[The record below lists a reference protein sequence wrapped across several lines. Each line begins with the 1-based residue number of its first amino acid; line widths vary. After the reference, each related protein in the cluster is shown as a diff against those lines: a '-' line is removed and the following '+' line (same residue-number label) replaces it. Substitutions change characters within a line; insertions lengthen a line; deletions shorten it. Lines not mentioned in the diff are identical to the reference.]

1 MNNIKSIKANF
12 NVDFSSSNG
21 PSLRSLSSNNKSSKN
36 RRVNNSPFTLDVDI
50 EIPGQ
55 GITAIFGH
63 SGSGK
68 TSLLRCIAGL
78 HRSTGGK
85 LSINGKTWQDK
96 GVFVETHHRSLGY
109 VFQEAS
115 LFEHLTARD
124 NLLYATKRA
133 TEPPSEEI
141 FQQTVKLM
149 GIESVLENYPQQL
162 SGGERQ
168 RVSIARAL
176 LSNPQLL
183 LMDEPLA
190 SLDERR
196 KQEILP
202 YLERLRGELNIPILF
217 VSHTVDEVARLA
229 DYIVVLEQGKVVTK
243 GTLTEVLSRID
254 LPFRLGEDTGVI
266 VEGKVAERNKRWH
279 LVRVEF
285 DGGDLWLKDN
295 GDAIGQS
302 VRIRVLARDVSLSL
316 ENHQDTSIL
325 NRIPAEILEISPGSD
340 QALSLVRL
348 KVGSTVIIARVTGR
362 SVEHLQ
368 LETGKKLWAQIK
380 SVAIVR

>member
-1 MNNIKSIKANF
+1 MNNANTIKANF
-12 NVDFSSSNG
+12 NVDFSMKNG
-21 PSLRSLSSNNKSSKN
+21 SFFAKKLPKRPF
-36 RRVNNSPFTLDVDI
+36 NNSAINKKSFTLDVDI

-55 GITAIFGH
+55 GVTAIFGH

-78 HRSTGGK
+78 HSSTNGK
-85 LSINGKTWQDK
+85 LSINGKIWQDESTY
-96 GVFVETHHRSLGY
+96 VETHQRSVGY

-115 LFEHLTARD
+115 LFEHLTAGE

-133 TEPPSEEI
+133 AIPPSEETY
-141 FQQTVKLM
+141 QQTIHLM
-149 GIESVLENYPQQL
+149 GIDPILDNYPNQL

-202 YLERLRGELNIPILF
+202 YLERLRGELDIPILF
-217 VSHTVDEVARLA
+217 VSHSVDEVARLA
-229 DYIVVLEQGKVVTK
+229 DYIVVLEQGKVVTN

-266 VEGKVAERNKRWH
+266 VEGTVAERNERWH

-325 NRIPAEILEISPGSD
+325 NRMPAEILEISPGAD
-340 QALSLVRL
+340 RALALVRL
-348 KVGSTVIIARVTGR
+348 KVGTTVLIARVTGR

-368 LETGKKLWAQIK
+368 LKPGKKLWAQIK

>member
-1 MNNIKSIKANF
+1 
-12 NVDFSSSNG
+12 
-21 PSLRSLSSNNKSSKN
+21 
-36 RRVNNSPFTLDVDI
+36 
-50 EIPGQ
+50 
-55 GITAIFGH
+55 
-63 SGSGK
+63 
-68 TSLLRCIAGL
+68 
-78 HRSTGGK
+78 
-85 LSINGKTWQDK
+85 
-96 GVFVETHHRSLGY
+96 
-109 VFQEAS
+109 
-115 LFEHLTARD
+115 
-124 NLLYATKRA
+124 
-133 TEPPSEEI
+133 
-141 FQQTVKLM
+141 
-149 GIESVLENYPQQL
+149 
-162 SGGERQ
+162 
-168 RVSIARAL
+168 
-176 LSNPQLL
+176 
-183 LMDEPLA
+183 MDEPLA

-202 YLERLRGELNIPILF
+202 YLERLRGELDIPILF
-217 VSHTVDEVARLA
+217 VSHSVDEVARLA

-279 LVRVEF
+279 LVKVEF

-302 VRIRVLARDVSLSL
+302 VRIRVLARDVSLAL

-325 NRIPAEILEISPGSD
+325 NRIPAEILEISPGSE

-380 SVAIVR
+380 SVAI